1 MGTLIA
7 SVVFA
12 ILGQIDRELL
22 LAWVWRVPFLA
33 SIFLIAVAVFIRLRM
48 QESPTTFL
56 KKLEKQDQLT
66 SSRP

>member
-1 MGTLIA
+1 M
-7 SVVFA
+7 VFA

-56 KKLEKQDQLT
+56 KVGEAGPVDFLSAVNDRD
-66 SSRP
+66 SP